1 MLEGVNLVE
10 IAEATGRRTLPA
22 AVAELVRRRDLGRVA
37 LTEREQ
43 RIFTTFVLG
52 SVADE
57 LRQQLLWSTRQVE
70 LMNERLAGIRTSHGI
85 GVEIRWPLAEDA
97 TGSVTR
103 IEELVR
109 TRASARSADANAELS
124 ELLRARVEEQLRS
137 DPAQGYAT
145 ALRAALDHRSWHTV
159 EVYILGPNAGERRR
173 ISRRARLSQ
182 GETRVVSYLALFAA
196 ADAFYAGLPHPEA
209 LRLILL
215 DDAFAKVDERT
226 IGELMAQL
234 VTLDLDFVMTGH
246 ALWGCFPQVPRLDV
260 YEVRR
265 SNGSSAVTTHV
276 HWDGRNRHL
285 RSTA

>member
-1 MLEGVNLVE
+1 M
-10 IAEATGRRTLPA
+10 
-22 AVAELVRRRDLGRVA
+22 
-37 LTEREQ
+37 
-43 RIFTTFVLG
+43 
-52 SVADE
+52 
-57 LRQQLLWSTRQVE
+57 
-70 LMNERLAGIRTSHGI
+70 
-85 GVEIRWPLAEDA
+85 EIRWPLAEDTA
-97 TGSVTR
+97 GSAAR

-109 TRASARSADANAELS
+109 TRASARSADANTELS

-159 EVYILGPNAGERRR
+159 EVYILGPTAGEGRR

-196 ADAFYAGLPHPEA
+196 ADAFFAGLPDAEA

-234 VTLDLDFVMTGH
+234 VRLDLDFVMTGH
-246 ALWGCFPQVPRLDV
+246 ALWGFGPGVPSLDV

-265 SNGSSAVTTHV
+265 AEGTSAITTRV
-276 HWDGRNRHL
+276 PWDGTSRHVYG
-285 RSTA
+285 

>member
-1 MLEGVNLVE
+1 DGVNLVE

-22 AVAELVRRRDLGRVA
+22 AVTELVRRRDLGRVA
-37 LTEREQ
+37 LTEKEQ

-97 TGSVTR
+97 SGSAAR

-109 TRASARSADANAELS
+109 TRASARSVDANAELT
-124 ELLRARVEEQLRS
+124 ELLRARVEEQLRT

-159 EVYILGPNAGERRR
+159 EVYILGPTAGERRR

-196 ADAFYAGLPHPEA
+196 ADAFFAGLPDPVA

-226 IGELMAQL
+226 IGELMTQL
-234 VTLDLDFVMTGH
+234 VRLDLDFVMTGH
-246 ALWGCFPQVPRLDV
+246 ALWGFGPGVPSLDV

-265 SNGSSAVTTHV
+265 AEGTAAITTRV
-276 HWDGRNRHL
+276 HWDGTSRHVFG
-285 RSTA
+285 